1 MGKID
6 DGEAAMGKAD
16 PVLVA
21 DPQPSVIGTTARHA
35 VTHFKQTLP
44 VNRRP

>member
-1 MGKID
+1 MGKT
-6 DGEAAMGKAD
+6 D

-21 DPQPSVIGTTARHA
+21 DPQTSVIGTATGHA

-44 VNRRP
+44 INRRP